1 MKVLAELACARAPT
15 TTSGEPALQESAQFA
30 KTALAK
36 DATSDSSPVPMS
48 KDLQKKSRNPIK
60 ELFERKKEMNER
72 KQQEKSKNGAEAALK
87 ELNVHRQRKA
97 KKTRKHQDF
106 PLIRR
111 NEHGGLV
118 ERKKRRDGFE
128 RKEEFVSDRIKDVYE
143 FDEEESQMEPNLGS
157 VMSYRS
163 RSGYEVSCLRTKEVD
178 MAGLM
183 SKAIGDTLENGK
195 TADALSSR
203 LESMIDR
210 KFKELEKFAPK
221 TKGALKAFQSED
233 QQRQITGPMDEFVE
247 RKPTKA
253 SKKLAEQTSTP
264 TTRHPKLKKRSKNS
278 KKKARNSW
286 YENDSSDEYRTAVK
300 AEDVGVGIS
309 KSQRTC
315 SKGKQNIFAELYT
328 SSESEFEDEDADYE
342 SKRQRKVKKN
352 GKKETEL
359 ENVEQSQELVGKYTS
374 DNEEQADDW
383 KVQDSKNDASKHDCD
398 NKKSESEMSDHP
410 LVIDERKDVDEQRNS
425 DDETEN
431 QYERNFEMDDL
442 YREDSSIVDSD
453 AEDSVAV
460 EPAAKVPAEEEVTVK
475 SPSLSEEKTD
485 AEKVDYM
492 QGSELIPLEEAL
504 DLLDQADNEN
514 SLGAKYGEV
523 AKLDDCRVN
532 PVVAVEPENETFIP
546 VEDGDLLGKVATSP
560 TPTPVEEQ
568 EEEADNDLLVLP
580 EKLSSNEKPQKES
593 DNLPLHVFLSRK
605 VQESKKRKEQQLK
618 KMQEE
623 QERILMNF
631 QPTRRQRK
639 CAIGKQGLLA
649 EISSSDEEISPRER
663 KVNDKPDHDKPRK
676 QKRESKEKRKERY
689 IEKKHEQM
697 IAKEQKAI
705 EEEILRE
712 VGKKKE
718 SLAHNNTDA
727 KSIADVNGTKK
738 PTEENTAESAE
749 NKVPQE
755 SAQKKKHQTK
765 EKQKRQT
772 KTDEEDLYHATI
784 NDEGL
789 SDLENNCNKPPLTET
804 NHEITENNQESS
816 AKQKKHFKSPTKSK
830 KTPKSDQKVI
840 PVRRSKNSNVDRK
853 TKTDSKGAKDKERR
867 SSSGKRDSDDEE
879 LKTTKSW
886 NKVEEGVGVAIGR
899 RKRAAANQLYYW
911 SSSSDEEEML
921 EMVPAIEEEEDDRQ
935 EQHGWIVGDSH
946 KRMITMLAME
956 KQLKE
961 KRRRSEDEFEPG
973 RTKSK
978 KHRNSTS

>member
-15 TTSGEPALQESAQFA
+15 TTTGDSAHQKSAQFA
-30 KTALAK
+30 KTTLTK
-36 DATSDSSPVPMS
+36 NATPNPSPVPVS

-72 KQQEKSKNGAEAALK
+72 KQQEKSKNAEAALK
-87 ELNVHRQRKA
+87 ELNIHRQRKT
-97 KKTRKHQDF
+97 KKTKKHQDF

-128 RKEEFVSDRIKDVYE
+128 RKEEFASDRIKDIYE

-163 RSGYEVSCLRTKEVD
+163 RPGYEVSCLRTKEVD
-178 MAGLM
+178 VAGLM

-195 TADALSSR
+195 TTDALSTR

-247 RKPTKA
+247 RKPTKT

-264 TTRHPKLKKRSKNS
+264 TTRHPKLKKKSKNS

-352 GKKETEL
+352 SKKETEL
-359 ENVEQSQELVGKYTS
+359 ENVEQSEELEVGKYTS
-374 DNEEQADDW
+374 DNEDHADDW
-383 KVQDSKNDASKHDCD
+383 KSQDSKNDASKHDCD

-453 AEDSVAV
+453 VEDSVPV
-460 EPAAKVPAEEEVTVK
+460 EPAKVPEEVTVK

-523 AKLDDCRVN
+523 KKPDNCRVN
-532 PVVAVEPENETFIP
+532 PVVTVEPENETFNP
-546 VEDGDLLGKVATSP
+546 VEDADLLGKAAKSP
-560 TPTPVEEQ
+560 APIEEQ
-568 EEEADNDLLVLP
+568 EEEPDNDLLALP

-593 DNLPLHVFLSRK
+593 ENLPLHVFLSRK

-623 QERILMNF
+623 QERILLNF

-649 EISSSDEEISPRER
+649 EISSSDEEISPRDR
-663 KVNDKPDHDKPRK
+663 KVNDKPEHDKPRK

-718 SLAHNNTDA
+718 SLAQNNTDVQN
-727 KSIADVNGTKK
+727 ITDINGTKK
-738 PTEENTAESAE
+738 PTEEDTESAE

-755 SAQKKKHQTK
+755 PAQKKKHQTK
-765 EKQKRQT
+765 EKQKKQT
-772 KTDEEDLYHATI
+772 KTDEEDPYAKNNH
-784 NDEGL
+784 EVL

-804 NHEITENNQESS
+804 NHEITENNQESP
-816 AKQKKHFKSPTKSK
+816 AKQKKHFKSPTKPK

-840 PVRRSKNSNVDRK
+840 PVRKSKNSNVDRK

-973 RTKSK
+973 RAKSK

>member
-15 TTSGEPALQESAQFA
+15 STAEDPASKEVIQPTKISLTKDSILEPNPI
-30 KTALAK
+30 T
-36 DATSDSSPVPMS
+36 MS

-72 KQQEKSKNGAEAALK
+72 KQQEKSKTDAALREINIHK
-87 ELNVHRQRKA
+87 QRKA
-97 KKTRKHQDF
+97 KKTKKHQDF

-128 RKEEFVSDRIKDVYE
+128 KKEKFVSDKIKDIYE
-143 FDEEESQMEPNLGS
+143 FDEEESQIETNLGS

-163 RSGYEVSCLRTKEVD
+163 KPGYEINCLKTKEID
-178 MAGLM
+178 MSGLM
-183 SKAIGDTLENGK
+183 SKAIGDNLENAK
-195 TADALSSR
+195 TDDALNDR
-203 LESMIDR
+203 LESVIDK
-210 KFKELEKFAPK
+210 KFKKLEKFAPK
-221 TKGALKAFQSED
+221 TKGALKSFQSED
-233 QQRQITGPMDEFVE
+233 QQQQITGPMDEFVE
-247 RKPTKA
+247 RKQ
-253 SKKLAEQTSTP
+253 SKGKRSVEQSLK
-264 TTRHPKLKKRSKNS
+264 HSKLKKRNKNS
-278 KKKARNSW
+278 KKKTRNAW
-286 YENDSSDEYRTAVK
+286 YENDSSDEYRTAIK
-300 AEDVGVGIS
+300 AEDIGVGIS

-328 SSESEFEDEDADYE
+328 SSETEFEDEETDYE
-342 SKRQRKVKKN
+342 SKKQRRVKKSN
-352 GKKETEL
+352 KKITEL
-359 ENVEQSQELVGKYTS
+359 ENVEQGQESINKYQIS
-374 DNEEQADDW
+374 SEDEDHVDDW
-383 KVQDSKNDASKHDCD
+383 RDENLKNDISKHDCD

-410 LVIDERKDVDEQRNS
+410 LVIDERKDIDEQRNS

-442 YREDSSIVDSD
+442 YREDSSVVDSEE
-453 AEDSVAV
+453 EDSAPLT
-460 EPAAKVPAEEEVTVK
+460 ELSKDPEEFR
-475 SPSLSEEKTD
+475 SNDPNLPEENTGTK
-485 AEKVDYM
+485 KDYI
-492 QGSELIPLEEAL
+492 QENELIPLEEAL
-504 DLLDQADNEN
+504 DLLDQTDNGN
-514 SLGAKYGEV
+514 SVETKYDNINKIDKSTEH
-523 AKLDDCRVN
+523 VN
-532 PVVAVEPENETFIP
+532 SMVTTEPENETFNP
-546 VEDGDLLGKVATSP
+546 NKEVAKSSTLID
-560 TPTPVEEQ
+560 VQ
-568 EEEADNDLLVLP
+568 EEEPDNELLVLP

-593 DNLPLHVFLSRK
+593 ENLPLHVFLSRK

-623 QERILMNF
+623 QERILMDF

-649 EISSSDEEISPRER
+649 EISSSDEEMSSKDKKI
-663 KVNDKPDHDKPRK
+663 NDRSDHDKPRK

-718 SLAHNNTDA
+718 SLAQNVVDTKTDINSTKESENM
-727 KSIADVNGTKK
+727 KS
-738 PTEENTAESAE
+738 TENII
-749 NKVPQE
+749 VQE
-755 SAQKKKHQTK
+755 LSQKKKAK
-765 EKQKRQT
+765 EKQKKQN
-772 KTDEEDLYHATI
+772 KTDEDFYVKNNH
-784 NDEGL
+784 EGL
-789 SDLENNCNKPPLTET
+789 SDLENNCNKFMPIES
-804 NHEITENNQESS
+804 NHENENNQQASV
-816 AKQKKHFKSPTKSK
+816 KQKKHSKSLTKPK
-830 KTPKSDQKVI
+830 KTTKLDQKMTTGKKNKNTNSE
-840 PVRRSKNSNVDRK
+840 RRNR
-853 TKTDSKGAKDKERR
+853 TDSKGSKDKERR
-867 SSSGKRDSDDEE
+867 SSSGKRDSGDEE

-921 EMVPAIEEEEDDRQ
+921 EIVPTVEEEEDDRQ

-961 KRRRSEDEFEPG
+961 KRRRSEEEFESG
-973 RTKSK
+973 KTKSK